1 MVSHQH
7 RCLICLTNLLNLRH
21 GRYLT
26 VAAVFRGRMSMK
38 EVEREIKFPLLSPFI
53 FLHLISLFVS
63 GGRADAEHP
72 EQEQQLL
79 R

>member
-1 MVSHQH
+1 MISIYVKYV
-7 RCLICLTNLLNLRH
+7 TNIMNLRH

-53 FLHLISLFVS
+53 FLHLIFVS